1 MRAAHRPLLT
11 ALLVMVAACGAD
23 DPTPG
28 VAPEDMARDMR
39 QLTDMRAPVDMPQ
52 RTDMSQPGDMRA
64 PVDMAVAQDMA
75 RDLGP
80 EDMGQPD
87 MGAPLCAL
95 GEGSWCAPIAI
106 TSFPYTDTRDT
117 RQAPPSHIDRY
128 ACAPQTDESGAEFY
142 YRLVLTEAT
151 FLTARVNDVSGDAV
165 DVDVHL
171 LRDDG
176 GTPSGA
182 SCLQRDNVA
191 IGGMLEPGAY
201 LLVLDTW
208 VNGSG
213 VALAGEYTLDVRR
226 VPLTAGTCA
235 MRQEEQEMFWSSC
248 AAGIACD
255 DRNGKRYLRLPA
267 FGPVVKEA
275 HLVTVDESFPNTWP
289 TSARDQIT
297 RHYQL
302 SQQATGY
309 QMSRT
314 EAWAPSGEGG
324 SRWGQGS
331 TGAAVPVL
339 DEAWYVNMYWRQR
352 PAKGTRMIIANPA
365 NGRAVVASAGYETG
379 PGANTAIGGVAEEIH
394 DHLGTTHRSE
404 LIMGFA
410 QDQTL
415 ALGPISCGW

>member
-1 MRAAHRPLLT
+1 MRVAHPLSSL
-11 ALLVMVAACGAD
+11 ALATLLAACGAD
-23 DPTPG
+23 APTPG
-28 VAPEDMARDMR
+28 TPQDMALDLPATTQDMGAPEDMRQPQDMR
-39 QLTDMRAPVDMPQ
+39 QPEDMPAPVDQ
-52 RTDMSQPGDMRA
+52 GA
-64 PVDMAVAQDMA
+64 A
-75 RDLGP
+75 
-80 EDMGQPD
+80 D
-87 MGAPLCAL
+87 MGAADLGVTDMGEADMGGPPCAL
-95 GEGSWCAPIAI
+95 GDGSWCAPIPI
-106 TSFPYTDTRDT
+106 MSFPYTDTRDT

-128 ACAPQTDESGAEFY
+128 ACAPQTDESGRELY

-165 DVDVHL
+165 DIDVHL

-176 GTPSGA
+176 GAPRGDA
-182 SCLQRDNVA
+182 CLARDNVA

-201 LLVLDTW
+201 LLALDTW
-208 VNGSG
+208 VNSAGE
-213 VALAGEYTLDVRR
+213 AMAGEYTLEVRR
-226 VPLTAGTCA
+226 VPLTAGACA
-235 MRQEEQEMFWSSC
+235 MRLESQEMVWSSC
-248 AAGIACD
+248 APGIACE
-255 DRNGKRYLRLPA
+255 DRGGKRYLQLPA
-267 FGPVVKEA
+267 YGPVVKEA
-275 HLVTVDESFPNTWP
+275 HLVTVGETFPNTWP

-302 SQQATGY
+302 SAQATSY

-314 EAWAPSGEGG
+314 EPWAPSGEGG

-352 PAKGTRMIIANPA
+352 PAKGTRMIIANPL

-394 DHLGTTHRSE
+394 DHLGTGHRDD

-410 QDQTL
+410 QDQAL
-415 ALGPISCGW
+415 PLGPISCGW